1 MHCAKFQAPTA
12 VQMRSL
18 LFWVVR
24 QRMSAVVYQCC
35 RTAYQSHLQGSSSPR
50 R

>member
-1 MHCAKFQAPTA
+1 MLCARFQAPTA

-18 LFWVVR
+18 LFWIVM
-24 QRMSAVVYQCC
+24 QHMSAVVYQRF